1 MGKSILGKK
10 VHVGIEGAFQNEGQ
24 EFTCNWSPR
33 CTAPKTAVQLLVTRK
48 SGKSSTW
55 SREDTGKRN
64 GREKGR
70 SISLS
75 RQGSLLC
82 GRKQGLREAAARD
95 AYEGRVGEAEGESE
109 TCSTPNASPAALLL
123 HFQRLIRANISSEFG
138 PYAGTPG
145 QGPRGKC

>member
-24 EFTCNWSPR
+24 EFTCNWSPH

-48 SGKSSTW
+48 WGKVFNVEQGRHRKAK
-55 SREDTGKRN
+55 RE
-64 GREKGR
+64 RERKEDFSEQR
-70 SISLS
+70 
-75 RQGSLLC
+75 LLC

-109 TCSTPNASPAALLL
+109 TC
-123 HFQRLIRANISSEFG
+123 
-138 PYAGTPG
+138 
-145 QGPRGKC
+145 